1 MTAQGER
8 LKDEKSEQKKFWD
21 GVHDTISK
29 GKEFKGIS
37 IQEKD
42 KAEFFDFLSK
52 PVTAQGHTKRDQAYI
67 DADTETKL
75 AIDYLLFKGFDTK
88 SIIAKYKTIII
99 ANRRAY
105 IGNVFQNSKAYG
117 DRLLKTGPNQFDIYT
132 EGNWID
138 VVINDGDYITTMV
151 TYADRIF
158 QFKRRNLYILNL
170 AEDTEFLEGQ
180 YLNYGVM
187 HPSQV
192 CVSSYGVFE

>member
-1 MTAQGER
+1 MKENKDVKEKEMTAQGER

-75 AIDYLLFKGFDTK
+75 AIDYLLYTGFNLK
-88 SIIAKYKTIII
+88 SIVSKKAKTKAAKDLRSRIKSSGGKIKT
-99 ANRRAY
+99 AGKGVRAST
-105 IGNVFQNSKAYG
+105 GN
-117 DRLLKTGPNQFDIYT
+117 FDVDDL
-132 EGNWID
+132 ELDLGNW
-138 VVINDGDYITTMV
+138 
-151 TYADRIF
+151 
-158 QFKRRNLYILNL
+158 
-170 AEDTEFLEGQ
+170 
-180 YLNYGVM
+180 
-187 HPSQV
+187 S
-192 CVSSYGVFE
+192 